1 MKIDIYFP
9 FKMFTIGI
17 ENESHCPRKTKQG
30 KPQIFILGKNFIQLG
45 QTMLNIMCGNELSY
59 KAMFRNAELLA
70 NSAVC
75 YNHEFANF
83 KMAVKFYF
91 TKFL

>member
-1 MKIDIYFP
+1 
-9 FKMFTIGI
+9 
-17 ENESHCPRKTKQG
+17 
-30 KPQIFILGKNFIQLG
+30 
-45 QTMLNIMCGNELSY
+45 MLNIMCGNELSY

-91 TKFL
+91 TKFLWLCRIFENVYVSVIIFQNFISKF